1 MVIDICLFDI
11 NTYPNGYG
19 IYWEYSL
26 MNGEGFGCLTGW
38 YNGCGCGGGDTY
50 SQNDGNGRGNGFS
63 YSVYLQYGDFNGN
76 KQ

>member
-1 MVIDICLFDI
+1 
-11 NTYPNGYG
+11 
-19 IYWEYSL
+19 